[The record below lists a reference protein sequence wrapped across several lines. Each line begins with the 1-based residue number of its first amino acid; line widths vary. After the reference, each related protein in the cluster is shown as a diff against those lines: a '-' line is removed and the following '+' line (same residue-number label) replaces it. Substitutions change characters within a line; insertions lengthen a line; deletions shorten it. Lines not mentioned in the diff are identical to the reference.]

1 MMFQCDKC
9 GECCRNLYLSPLY
22 AELDRGDGICKYLS
36 GDLCSIYNS
45 RPLLCR
51 VDESYK
57 VFFKGVMSIEDYY
70 RMNHQACM
78 KLKVVQKEET

>member
-22 AELDRGDGICKYLS
+22 VELDRGDGICKYLS
-36 GDLCSIYNS
+36 GNLCSIYNS

-51 VDESYK
+51 VDESYEA
-57 VFFKGVMSIEDYY
+57 FFKGVMSIEDYY
-70 RMNHQACM
+70 RVNYQACI
-78 KLKVVQKEET
+78 KLKSVQKEET